1 MDITPNIRLDEALTA
16 TAGVYFDATTLLAR
30 VESPYQTIEIYD
42 THDVGRLMRIDG
54 VNMTSERDEFF
65 YHENLIHP
73 AAIAH
78 PAPKTALIIGG
89 GDGGAAEE
97 LLKHPSITHCDLC
110 ELDGEVIQLA
120 KQYLQVV
127 HHGVFGDPRLH
138 VSIDDGVRFLQ
149 NSTINYDLIYLDLT
163 DPVGESAALYTVDFY
178 SACSAKL
185 TNGGALTI
193 HIGSPFMH
201 PERVNAAIGRLGAVF
216 QHVMPYFGHIP
227 IYGATWAFAVASDV
241 IDIAV
246 IDAATVNSQLQA
258 RSINQRQFYNGEM
271 HVAMQA
277 LPEYVKTL
285 LNTCHACKSDA
296 N

>member
-78 PAPKTALIIGG
+78 PTPKTALIIGG

-110 ELDGEVIQLA
+110 ELDGEVITLA
-120 KQYLQVV
+120 KQYLQAV

-163 DPVGESAALYTVDFY
+163 DPVGEAAALYTVDFY

-201 PERVNAAIGRLGAVF
+201 PERVNVAIGRLGAVF
-216 QHVMPYFGHIP
+216 QHVTPYFGHIP
-227 IYGATWAFAVASDV
+227 IYGATWGFAVASDV